1 MSLTSIYNFIYFI
14 HLWCMNTGVKLIMR
28 VRDILVYKAYTMQKI
43 AHKMQYRYRRA
54 NIYIH
59 TLID

>member
-1 MSLTSIYNFIYFI
+1 
-14 HLWCMNTGVKLIMR
+14 MNTGVKLIMR

-43 AHKMQYRYRRA
+43 AHKMQYRYRGA

-59 TLID
+59 TFID